1 MGIEISYDSRTEKG
15 HHRVESRKVWVVP
28 VAKVGGLYKQEQWA
42 NLRTIVIVER
52 VRHLWN
58 KITYE
63 VQFYLSSL
71 PVDAQLNG
79 RAIRK
84 HWGIENQVHW
94 SLDVTFNEDKCRIR
108 SLNSPQNLALARRMA
123 LNAVNKETT
132 LQRNLRQKRKRAAM
146 NNDYMMQILKCF
158 CQA

>member
-71 PVDAQLNG
+71 PVDAK
-79 RAIRK
+79 A
-84 HWGIENQVHW
+84 EW
-94 SLDVTFNEDKCRIR
+94 SCY
-108 SLNSPQNLALARRMA
+108 S
-123 LNAVNKETT
+123 
-132 LQRNLRQKRKRAAM
+132 
-146 NNDYMMQILKCF
+146 
-158 CQA
+158 